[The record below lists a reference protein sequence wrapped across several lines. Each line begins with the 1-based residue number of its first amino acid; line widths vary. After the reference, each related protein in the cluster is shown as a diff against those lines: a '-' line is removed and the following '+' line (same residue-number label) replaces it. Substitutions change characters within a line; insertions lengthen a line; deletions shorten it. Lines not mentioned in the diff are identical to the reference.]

1 MLSGRSPFYSR
12 TRTDSASHVMRRIK
26 EGDFRL
32 EGEPWRY
39 VSSQAK
45 SLTKVILASDWSTVL
60 VLFSYWSKL
69 LILFSY
75 WSKLLILSSHWSK
88 LLMLLLIGQYS

>member
-32 EGEPWRY
+32 EGEPW
-39 VSSQAK
+39 SSEDVR
-45 SLTKVILASDWSTVL
+45 LTNKLQMCLIACLLKVRLRKDEKIYKISCFRRAINSVW
-60 VLFSYWSKL
+60 
-69 LILFSY
+69 
-75 WSKLLILSSHWSK
+75 
-88 LLMLLLIGQYS
+88 M

>member
-45 SLTKVILASDWSTVL
+45 SLNPDTIT
-60 VLFSYWSKL
+60 
-69 LILFSY
+69 
-75 WSKLLILSSHWSK
+75 
-88 LLMLLLIGQYS
+88 IGHRDSF